1 MRLLIA
7 AALATPLLLG
17 GTLSVDSALVERWP
31 TAGAW
36 LMPVGEPY
44 GLGAAS
50 SGEPPFRENRGVQR
64 RRGRVLHQGS
74 DLANGRS
81 GDTVRAAAHGI
92 VLKAGRAEGDGY
104 GDHIVLAHRNRHGE
118 LHFTVYAHLL
128 RGSMRVGRGEVVAA
142 GQPLARV
149 GSTGRSSSPHLHF
162 EIREC
167 RDPSEPWELSPVLDP
182 LPFVAERLPTM
193 REDRSWARLYLEWG
207 ERSAL
212 LPAGTRVEDALSRER
227 WWRMLA
233 QSAVSP
239 LQGTARD
246 AALLRDTL
254 IALGVLPEGDAGA
267 APGHA
272 ATWSDLSRDIR
283 RLNEIGVRLPPAPEC
298 RDSLRAACERWLG
311 REQPSARPRD
321 LTRLED
327 PPTVGLVCLLLA
339 DLAGHSSLASADG
352 MDRGEGEKPP
362 PRSRKKRRTRG
373 R

>member
-7 AALATPLLLG
+7 AALAAPLLLG
-17 GTLSVDSALVERWP
+17 GTLALDSTHVERWP
-31 TAGAW
+31 SAGAW

-44 GLGAAS
+44 GLETSAPDT
-50 SGEPPFRENRGVQR
+50 PPFRENRGVKR

-92 VLKAGRAEGDGY
+92 VLKVSRAEGDGY
-104 GDHIVLAHRNRHGE
+104 GDHIVLAHRNRHGD
-118 LHFTVYAHLL
+118 LHYTVYAHLL
-128 RGSMRVGRGEVVAA
+128 RGSMRASRGEVVAA
-142 GQPLARV
+142 GQPIARV

-167 RDPSEPWELSPVLDP
+167 RDPSAPWELSPVLDP
-182 LPFVAERLPTM
+182 LPFIAEHLPTM
-193 REDRSWARLYLEWG
+193 REDGSWARRYLEWG

-239 LQGTARD
+239 LQGTDRD
-246 AALLRDTL
+246 AGRLRDTL
-254 IALGVLPEGDAGA
+254 IALGVLPAGDAGA

-272 ATWSDLSRDIR
+272 ATWSDLGRDIR
-283 RLNEIGVRLPPAPEC
+283 RLNEIGVRLPPAPEG

-311 REQPSARPRD
+311 REKPSERPKD
-321 LTRLED
+321 LSRLED

-339 DLAGHSSLASADG
+339 DLAGHSSVASARVPGDG
-352 MDRGEGEKPP
+352 EPDQ
-362 PRSRKKRRTRG
+362 PRSRPRKRRPKG